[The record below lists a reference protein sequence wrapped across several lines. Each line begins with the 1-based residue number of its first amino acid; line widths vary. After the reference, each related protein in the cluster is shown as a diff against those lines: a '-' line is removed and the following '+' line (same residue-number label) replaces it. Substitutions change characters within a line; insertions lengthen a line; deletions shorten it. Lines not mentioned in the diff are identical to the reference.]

1 MSDPYQEH
9 GYDNRTDYL
18 ADLAKEYDVPSYVVM
33 ALADALG
40 PNEDFDGL
48 IIMLQDAA
56 GMF

>member
-9 GYDNRTDYL
+9 SYDSRTDYL
-18 ADLAKEYDVPSYVVM
+18 ADLAEEYDVPSDIVM

>member
-1 MSDPYQEH
+1 MD
-9 GYDNRTDYL
+9 L
-18 ADLAKEYDVPSYVVM
+18 ADEYDVPSDIVM